1 MRGLALFLLCL
12 AGPVVAE
19 EPVSGYEFLLPETQ
33 ALQDDEFA
41 NPGMLWVDQ
50 GEALWESEGCASCHG
65 DASVSMRGVGAHYPV
80 WSDERGRVVT
90 LDQQINLCRSER
102 LGQDPWA
109 PGSREMTALDA
120 YVMHQSR
127 GLPVA
132 VALDG
137 DEERAAFER
146 GRIYYE
152 TPRGQLDLSCAN
164 CHVENEGRRLR
175 GEVLS
180 QGQAN
185 GFPIYRQLWQDIG
198 SLDRMIRWC
207 HESVRA
213 EPPADGDPVW
223 GDLEFYLRARG
234 NGLVVETPAVRR

>member
-1 MRGLALFLLCL
+1 MRALAVLLLL
-12 AGPVVAE
+12 AAPALAE
-19 EPVSGYEFLLPETQ
+19 EPVSGYDFLLPETQ
-33 ALQDDEFA
+33 ALQDDDFA
-41 NPGMLWVDQ
+41 NPGLLWVDR
-50 GEALWESEGCASCHG
+50 GAAIWAAEGCADCHG
-65 DASVSMRGVGAHYPV
+65 AAEESMRGVGAHYPV
-80 WSDERGRVVT
+80 WSEAHGRILT
-90 LDQQINLCRSER
+90 LDQQIDLCRTER
-102 LGQDPWA
+102 LGLEPLPRGA
-109 PGSREMTALDA
+109 EEMTALDA

-132 VALDG
+132 VALDHP
-137 DEERAAFER
+137 ELAAASAR
-146 GRIYYE
+146 GEDYYR

-164 CHVENEGRRLR
+164 CHVENAGRRLR

-213 EPPADGDPVW
+213 APPADDDPVW
-223 GDLEFYLRARG
+223 TDLELYLRARG
-234 NGLVVETPAVRR
+234 NGLTVETPAVRR